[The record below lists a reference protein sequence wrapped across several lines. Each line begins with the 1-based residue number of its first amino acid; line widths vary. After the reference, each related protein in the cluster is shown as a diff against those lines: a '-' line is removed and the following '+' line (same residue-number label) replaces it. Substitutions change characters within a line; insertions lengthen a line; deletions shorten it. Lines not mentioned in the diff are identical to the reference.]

1 MAGQRF
7 GQDTDYK
14 ADHRKASIKQ
24 LSPDKSFSLDL
35 RRSNVLI
42 PVVVL
47 RRRGHSDY
55 AVNQVI
61 LSHTQQNVKQAFLR
75 SSPAQAREL
84 QNLVPD
90 SD

>member
-7 GQDTDYK
+7 GQDADYK

-24 LSPDKSFSLDL
+24 LSPDKPFSLDL

-42 PVVVL
+42 TVVVL

-55 AVNQVI
+55 AISQVM
-61 LSHTQQNVKQAFLR
+61 LSHT
-75 SSPAQAREL
+75 
-84 QNLVPD
+84 
-90 SD
+90 